1 MTLPPL
7 PDERAEDL
15 FWHAL
20 NYRTAATQHAEAMW
34 QELQACVDRK
44 VQAAVLA
51 EREAC
56 AKACDQWTG
65 RNDISGGALLAIRA
79 RGET

>member
-7 PDERAEDL
+7 PEPESEGWDCPPGGA
-15 FWHAL
+15 FSSA
-20 NYRTAATQHAEAMW
+20 QM
-34 QELQACVDRK
+34 QAYA
-44 VQAAVLA
+44 QAAVLA

>member
-1 MTLPPL
+1 MTLPPEEHA
-7 PDERAEDL
+7 DDL
-15 FWHAL
+15 GWHAL

-44 VQAAVLA
+44 VKA

-56 AKACDQWTG
+56 AQACQDAWEIDGPMTA
-65 RNDISGGALLAIRA
+65 DEFAALVRA
-79 RGET
+79 RGE